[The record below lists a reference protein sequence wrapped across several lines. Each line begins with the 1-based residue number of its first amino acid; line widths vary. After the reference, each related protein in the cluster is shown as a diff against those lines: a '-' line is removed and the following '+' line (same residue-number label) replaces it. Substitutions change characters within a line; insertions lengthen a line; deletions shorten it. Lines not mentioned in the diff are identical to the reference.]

1 VGERGEEQE
10 IFLEMDMKKG
20 NFQEDENF
28 FYFDVEAS
36 NENLDLEQQ
45 SVLQRALLGSQNYF
59 LSNGVVSKDHL
70 HKRIEKGRQIT
81 DEQYVIGEP
90 VSVYTDGKSTRVKGR
105 LYKINKHAQKFIEL
119 LRAGST
125 RVKASVGGIIPKV
138 VKNIKD
144 GTEKVVSV
152 LWNDLALTIAP
163 VNYTVSPASGIM
175 IKSLTSLEFVKSL
188 TIGYETDS
196 SKFTGGR
203 ALQKEDIEHSV
214 VEADPDYEEAIASL
228 VTALSNG
235 EVKSFEEA
243 KGFLKNYGIS
253 AAVSLDVIRGIAS
266 KYKEFSEVLPMAKA
280 KKNSGSLFA
289 GFIEN
294 IRKSVGG
301 GNVKKGGKGD
311 PEDPDEETGEGKGE
325 EEEEGEE
332 EDLIDAEEVIKA
344 LTDKVEEL
352 EEGQQEIMKALKTL
366 TDQAAKDAEFK
377 KSIGEGMIALMENYE
392 EIAKQP
398 LPRKGIG
405 GIDAVGLNK
414 GNAGGQAAKR
424 HRQFTVQD
432 RDELLPILT
441 KAVAEKELDLI
452 DCGKLETQINK
463 SIRDPM
469 FQIEPKYASFLEK
482 KLAKN

>member
-1 VGERGEEQE
+1 MMAERDEEQE
-10 IFLEMDMKKG
+10 IFLEMEMRKG

-45 SVLQRALLGSQNYF
+45 SVLQRALLGSQKYF

-188 TIGYETDS
+188 TIGYGTDS

-203 ALQKEDIEHSV
+203 ALQKEDVEHSV
-214 VEADPDYEEAIASL
+214 VDTEPDYEEAIADL
-228 VTALSNG
+228 VTALSN
-235 EVKSFEEA
+235 EEIKSLEEA
-243 KGFLKNYGIS
+243 KDFLKNYGIS
-253 AAVSLDVIRGIAS
+253 ATVSLDVIRGIVG
-266 KYKEFSEVLPMAKA
+266 KYKDFAEVLPMAKA
-280 KKNSGSLFA
+280 KKSGGSLFA

-294 IRKSVGG
+294 IKKSMGSG
-301 GNVKKGGKGD
+301 DMKKGGKGD
-311 PEDPDEETGEGKGE
+311 PEDQNEENGE
-325 EEEEGEE
+325 EEEEEE
-332 EDLIDAEEVIKA
+332 EEEELIDAEEVIKA

-366 TDQAAKDAEFK
+366 TDQAVKDTEFK
-377 KSIGEGMIALMENYE
+377 KSIGEGMIALMENYG

-414 GNAGGQAAKR
+414 GNAGGQATKK
-424 HRQFTVQD
+424 HRQFTIQD
-432 RDELLPILT
+432 RDELIPILT
-441 KAVAEKELDLI
+441 KAVAEQELDII

-469 FQIEPKYASFLEK
+469 FQIESRFASFLEK
-482 KLAKN
+482 KLA